1 MRAVQ
6 IAETGGPDVLRL
18 VEQPKPTP
26 QPGQVLVKIHAI
38 GVAYPDLLVRSG
50 RYPWMPP
57 LPYVPGNEVTGHVV
71 DANGSTRLGEGQ
83 PVFFTSWDMGFA
95 GGLYAEYVAVKETVP
110 WPLPNHVDLDEAAAL
125 FNYIVASLL
134 MEHGARGAESSTAL
148 LHGVSG
154 GMGTALAELAQLAG
168 MTVFG
173 TAGTDDKC
181 AFARSRGVQ
190 HVINYKTS
198 NVVEQVLQLTAGR
211 GVDVIYNHVAGNS
224 FVDDMK
230 MLAPLG
236 LIVSYAALGGMPDA
250 DLFRGMRAEIGRSPA
265 VRVIGT
271 HVFDKMPHLREAA
284 CETVLSL
291 LAAGEIKPAI
301 TTRLPLDKAADAHR
315 LMESRESLGK
325 ILLKP

>member
-1 MRAVQ
+1 MKAIQ
-6 IAETGGPDVLRL
+6 ISETGGPEVLRL
-18 VEQPKPTP
+18 VEQPMPKL
-26 QPGQVLVKIHAI
+26 QPGHVLVKTHAI
-38 GVAYPDLLVRSG
+38 GVAFPDMLVRSG

-57 LPYVPGNEVTGHVV
+57 LPYVPGNEVTGHIA
-71 DANGSTRLGEGQ
+71 DANASTRLGKGQ

-95 GGLYAEYVAVKETVP
+95 GGLYAEYVAVKDTAP
-110 WPLPNHVDLDEAAAL
+110 WPLPDHVDLDEAAAI

-134 MEHGARGAESSTAL
+134 MEHGARGAEAATVL

-154 GMGTALAELAQLAG
+154 GMGTALAELALLKG
-168 MTVFG
+168 SKVIG

-181 AFARSRGVQ
+181 AFALSRGVQ
-190 HVINYKTS
+190 HALNYKTA
-198 NVVEQVLQLTAGR
+198 NVVDQVLRLTDGR
-211 GVDVIYNHVAGNS
+211 GVDVVYNHIAGNS

-236 LIVSYAALGGMPDA
+236 LIVSYAVLGGMPQN

-271 HVFDKMPHLREAA
+271 HVFEKLPHLRRAA
-284 CETVLSL
+284 CEKVLAL
-291 LAAGEIKPAI
+291 HAAGKIKPAV
-301 TTRLPLDKAADAHR
+301 TTRLPLEQAAQAHR